1 MFSGAF
7 TKRCYALILVPICV
21 HFYHLC
27 TFSESVCVSF
37 IFGAMSPFKGN
48 TWNLGNKISHTWT
61 CKMLRFKIV
70 LLVPGS
76 FLFLLVLVIHLENM
90 HCRHGSLAV
99 KICKHTWVAIVYC
112 TLYIYIYIII
122 VLLNI
127 IMYYLQCP
135 TPTSSSCRTRMGL
148 QFLTGKLQ

>member
-1 MFSGAF
+1 MYIIVCCSFRMFSGAF
-7 TKRCYALILVPICV
+7 TKRCYVLILVPICV

-27 TFSESVCVSF
+27 TFSESACVSF
-37 IFGAMSPFKGN
+37 NFGAMSPFKGN
-48 TWNLGNKISHTWT
+48 NWNLGNKISHTWT

-90 HCRHGSLAV
+90 HCRHGSLTV

-112 TLYIYIYIII
+112 TLYIYYIYIYI
-122 VLLNI
+122 
-127 IMYYLQCP
+127 Y
-135 TPTSSSCRTRMGL
+135 T
-148 QFLTGKLQ
+148 